1 MKKALMLSAAAVFGL
16 ATAGHAGELSDA
28 QAQQLI
34 EQNQALSKRVSDLE
48 KKERKAEKKNPSDAY
63 AADLPYK
70 AEYKKAVAPVD
81 DSITLHGVTVYGLFD
96 TGVTYQTHGAPLDG
110 LTGAPLNYLISANSR
125 GSYTGL
131 APNALSTSFLGI
143 RGKQEVGDNLFAI
156 FNLQSGFNPQNGTLS
171 NGIGSVAQNDG
182 RPLALQSAFGDSAKN
197 GQAFNNAAYFGLSS
211 PIWGTVTLGR
221 QSALSSDNIV
231 NYDPQHNALAF
242 SLIGF
247 QGFNGGGG
255 DTEQRILDNSIE
267 YKVALG
273 PVHFGAQ
280 AQLRSGPQS
289 GDTGNTFEGDIG
301 FDYAGFSFD
310 FLGGHEDNSVSA
322 SPISLAQAGAAAT
335 NGTGLASFVGQVDG
349 TVSDN
354 TFFQALG
361 KYSIGQWRF
370 YAGYENVRQVNP
382 SSPLAAGSTLSG
394 GFILINPNNN
404 GFITPA
410 IRQTSWVGATY
421 AIRSDLDLTAS
432 YYHTDRNSFVSSTNP
447 TGTCSNASST
457 ACSGQIDW
465 VSIVAD
471 WRFAKRFD
479 LYAGLTWNQASNG
492 LASGFI
498 QTGGTTAAGNAG
510 PAGSLSNRAS
520 LFSPTAGLRF
530 QF

>member
-1 MKKALMLSAAAVFGL
+1 MLSAAAVFGL
-16 ATAGHAGELSDA
+16 ATAGHAGELTDA
-28 QAQQLI
+28 QAQQLV

-70 AEYKKAVAPVD
+70 AEYKKAAAPVD

-96 TGVTYQTHGAPLDG
+96 TGLTYQTHGAPLNS
-110 LTGAPLNYLISANSR
+110 LAGAPLNDLVSANSR
-125 GSYTGL
+125 GSYFGV
-131 APNALSTSFLGI
+131 APNSLSTSFLGI

-156 FNLQSGFNPQNGTLS
+156 FNLQAGFNPQNGTLS
-171 NGIGSVAQNDG
+171 NGIGSVAQNNG
-182 RPLALQSAFGDSAKN
+182 RPLGLQDAFSDSAKN

-221 QSALSSDNIV
+221 QSALSSDNIA
-231 NYDPQHNALAF
+231 NYDPQHNSLAF

-255 DTEQRILDNSIE
+255 DTEQRILDNSFE

-273 PVHFGAQ
+273 PVRFAAE

-310 FLGGHEDNSVSA
+310 FLGGHQDDAVSA
-322 SPISLAQAGAAAT
+322 SPLSSTQL
-335 NGTGLASFVGQVDG
+335 LASTGVSSFAGQVAG

-361 KYSIGQWRF
+361 KYSIGQWKF

-382 SSPLAAGSTLSG
+382 SNPLATGSTLSG
-394 GFILINPNNN
+394 GFILAAPNNN

-410 IRQTSWVGATY
+410 IRQTSWIGATY
-421 AIRSDLDLTAS
+421 AVRSDLDLTAS
-432 YYHTDRNSFVSSTNP
+432 YYHTDRNSFVSSTNS

-479 LYAGLTWNQASNG
+479 VYAGLTWNQASNG
-492 LASGFI
+492 LAANFI
-498 QTGGTTAAGNAG
+498 QTSGTNAAGAVG
-510 PAGSLSNRAS
+510 PSGSLGNRAS